1 MQGTL
6 IRAERRERDE
16 TTRSM
21 EKRMKLPLA
30 RSLACLA
37 ILALSATGC
46 VSTVGIDAKRGVPGE
61 MQQFTAELPPY
72 PDVATLMGTEP
83 LAPYRVGPLDG
94 LSVQVFGRPDLG
106 SQKETEHGRVSTVGE
121 DGRIHLPLLGR
132 LEVAGLTRDEIARL
146 VSQRYARIVE
156 NAQVEVQVQDCGSV
170 PVDLAG
176 AFVREGRY
184 YLCENLRTVG
194 DVLRAAEGLT
204 EEANPA
210 RGTLSRGGVTYRL
223 DAPSVLLEGD
233 ASRFDVALER
243 GDILHFPV
251 VGEQQVFVFGQVAAP
266 GPYPIPPQGLTLGDD
281 EPVGLPPAPHGRDG
295 GRLPHRPR
303 RSAPGA
309 ARSGDG
315 RGSALRRAHAPRALV
330 LVVEA
335 GHPVLLPAPLLA
347 LATLTRTSLGSAP

>member
-106 SQKETEHGRVSTVGE
+106 SQKETEQGRVSTVGE

-132 LEVAGLTRDEIARL
+132 LEVAGLTRDEIAQL
-146 VSQRYARIVE
+146 VSQRYARMVE
-156 NAQVEVQVQDCGSV
+156 NAQVEVQIQDCGSV

-266 GPYPIPPQGLTLGDD
+266 GPYPIPPQGLTL
-281 EPVGLPPAPHGRDG
+281 
-295 GRLPHRPR
+295 
-303 RSAPGA
+303 
-309 ARSGDG
+309 
-315 RGSALRRAHAPRALV
+315 
-330 LVVEA
+330 VE
-335 GHPVLLPAPLLA
+335 LLA
-347 LATLTRTSLGSAP
+347 LAEGWDEETTSQSVYLLRPTDEMVVAFRIDLGDLLQGPRVPVMDGDRLYVAPTRLARWSWWWRQAIPSFFLPRYSL